1 MTVLEKFRAFT
12 DRYSGK
18 KATANYFVESL
29 EESKLLLVTDN
40 QFTQITE
47 GDTDEDDKIVN
58 IPFKSV
64 SMFQYF
70 HEKPKKHPLI
80 SSAETLLIKS
90 DKHQIV
96 IACAPYDYNKIVGYT
111 AGKIA
116 MDDAETDV

>member
-40 QFTQITE
+40 QFTLITE
-47 GDTDEDDKIVN
+47 GDAGDDDKKVN
-58 IPFKSV
+58 ITFKSV
-64 SMFQYF
+64 SAFEYFQ
-70 HEKPKKHPLI
+70 EKPKDHPLVK
-80 SSAETLLIKS
+80 SANMVLIKN

-96 IACAPYDYNKIVGYT
+96 MACAPYDYNKIVDYT
-111 AGKIA
+111 AGKLA
-116 MDDAETDV
+116 TDTETDA